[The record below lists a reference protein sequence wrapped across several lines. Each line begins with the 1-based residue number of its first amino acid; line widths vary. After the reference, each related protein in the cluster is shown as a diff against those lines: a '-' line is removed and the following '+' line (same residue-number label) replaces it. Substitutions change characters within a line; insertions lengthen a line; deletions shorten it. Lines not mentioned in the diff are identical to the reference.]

1 MLKITRRMRKRDS
14 WENTRYCKDI
24 LTNCLGVFSKTK
36 LIEVHMFLPQ
46 GSFLVY
52 PIDLEEDED
61 INCQITK
68 GIPPNSA
75 IKVLV
80 RVYIVKV
87 SQLLVSFL
95 YL

>member
-1 MLKITRRMRKRDS
+1 MLV
-14 WENTRYCKDI
+14 Y
-24 LTNCLGVFSKTK
+24 FTK
-36 LIEVHMFLPQ
+36 LKLLKLMFLPQ

-61 INCQITK
+61 IDCQITK

-87 SQLLVSFL
+87 S
-95 YL
+95 

>member
-1 MLKITRRMRKRDS
+1 M
-14 WENTRYCKDI
+14 
-24 LTNCLGVFSKTK
+24 
-36 LIEVHMFLPQ
+36 IEVHAFLPQ

-61 INCQITK
+61 IHCQITK

-80 RVYIVKV
+80 RVYIIKV
-87 SQLLVSFL
+87 S
-95 YL
+95 

>member
-1 MLKITRRMRKRDS
+1 M
-14 WENTRYCKDI
+14 
-24 LTNCLGVFSKTK
+24 
-36 LIEVHMFLPQ
+36 IEFHLFRFK

-61 INCQITK
+61 IACQITK

-87 SQLLVSFL
+87 SYFFPS
-95 YL
+95 